1 MSTWTQSDASAGAP
15 KFPGVDVG
23 VSAGANGAQLFGN
36 TQIAAFQTNRNIA
49 IGIFGVDTT
58 EQRVSASGNTH
69 AQHSGWVLVKQGTG
83 PVLTI
88 TANTDAVATNTYLT
102 FTNGG
107 TGNTSANALVS
118 VNTAGYI
125 QSVTVNSGGNYLRAP
140 AITQVGNASFT
151 ITMGGRA
158 GRRQVETLVATGTIG
173 ASGTADAADDAIF
186 PDA

>member
-1 MSTWTQSDASAGAP
+1 
-15 KFPGVDVG
+15 
-23 VSAGANGAQLFGN
+23 
-36 TQIAAFQTNRNIA
+36 
-49 IGIFGVDTT
+49 
-58 EQRVSASGNTH
+58 
-69 AQHSGWVLVKQGTG
+69 
-83 PVLTI
+83 
-88 TANTDAVATNTYLT
+88 LT